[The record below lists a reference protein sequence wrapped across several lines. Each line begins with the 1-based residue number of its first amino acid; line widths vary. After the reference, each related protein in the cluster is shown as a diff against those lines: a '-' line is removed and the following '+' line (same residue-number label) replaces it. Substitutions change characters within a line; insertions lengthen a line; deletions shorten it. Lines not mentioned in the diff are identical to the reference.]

1 MIRNA
6 LVTCCSLLLLAACST
21 ATVNM
26 AEPRRVVGTES
37 SVRVDAEIAAS
48 QGAGS
53 IGIVYVI
60 TNDRETPIAVAD
72 ILPETSWDGETRT
85 ATVSIG
91 SEVPGA
97 TILPRLILI
106 GPGEKKS
113 FTANARLGSTL
124 PGRSPDPRVP
134 ASALLRLK
142 VNFLGRTAPFA
153 ELIGIPEKG
162 IADSK
167 RADEL
172 FGIWLESNEAVFTN
186 AVPVELSQARNVQ
199 SEGLPT
205 PPVRRSRGRS

>member
-1 MIRNA
+1 VIRTV
-6 LVTCCSLLLLAACST
+6 LVACCSLPLLAACST

-37 SVRVDAEIAAS
+37 SVRVDGEITAS
-48 QGAGS
+48 QGGGP
-53 IGIVYVI
+53 IGLVYVI
-60 TNDRETPIAVAD
+60 TNDRSTPIAVAD
-72 ILPETSWDGETRT
+72 IVPETSWDGETRT

-113 FTANARLGSTL
+113 FTASARLARAIA
-124 PGRSPDPRVP
+124 GRSADPALS
-134 ASALLRLK
+134 ASAFLRLK
-142 VNFLGRTAPFA
+142 VNFLGRTEPFA
-153 ELIGIPEKG
+153 ELIDIPEKG

-172 FGIWLESNEAVFTN
+172 FGPWVESNEAVFTN
-186 AVPVELSQARNVQ
+186 AVPVEVSQSPGVRSDGPQA
-199 SEGLPT
+199 
-205 PPVRRSRGRS
+205 PPARRSRGRS